1 MKLKSWFVKLIL
13 TGIISIALFI
23 VISNFWVIG
32 ATYPRVYEEVSSLP
46 HKRLALVLGTTD
58 KLKSGEEN
66 PYFTGRIKTVAK
78 LYKDGKIDHIL
89 LSGDNRTKYYN
100 EPAKMKEA
108 LLKEN
113 IPEEDITLDYAG
125 LRTLDSI
132 VQCKEIFGQNEVII
146 VTQRFRS
153 YRALFISD
161 YHNLDAV
168 VMTAQKVS
176 FPTSIRTSLREIIAR
191 PLAIIDLFI
200 LKKRPLLLGK
210 KEYI

>member
-1 MKLKSWFVKLIL
+1 MNFKNWLVKLIL
-13 TGIISIALFI
+13 TGIISLAMFV
-23 VISNFWVIG
+23 VISNIWMIA
-32 ATYPRVYEEVSSLP
+32 ATYPRVYEEVSLLP
-46 HKRLALVLGTTD
+46 HKRLGLVLGTTH
-58 KLKSGEEN
+58 KLKTGDDN

-78 LYKDGKIDHIL
+78 LYKEGKIDHIL

-113 IPEEDITLDYAG
+113 VPEEDITLDYAG

-132 VQCKEIFGQNEVII
+132 VRCKEIFGQNEVII
-146 VTQRFRS
+146 VTQRFHS

-168 VMTAQKVS
+168 VMAAQKVR
-176 FPTSIRTSLREIIAR
+176 FPVSMRTSLREIIAR

-200 LKKRPLLLGK
+200 LKRRPRLLGK